1 MINQQAMREV
11 QPQLQQHVWHHY
23 QQQQQHLSKQ
33 QQNQKQQSRASDV
46 S

>member
-1 MINQQAMREV
+1 MINQQAMRGV
-11 QPQLQQHVWHHY
+11 QLQLQQHVWHHY
-23 QQQQQHLSKQ
+23 QQQQQSKQ